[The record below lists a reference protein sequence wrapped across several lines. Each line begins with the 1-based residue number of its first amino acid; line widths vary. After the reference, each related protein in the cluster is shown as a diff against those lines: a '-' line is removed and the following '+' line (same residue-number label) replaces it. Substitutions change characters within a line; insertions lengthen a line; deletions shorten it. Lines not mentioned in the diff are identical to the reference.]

1 MAYDATKVI
10 KAIYSIYSHFSINIS
25 IIISIAKSECHR
37 IRTEPT
43 MTPAINLAKQL
54 KLDYQLH
61 DYVHDSQAESYGL
74 EAAEKLGVA
83 AEQVFKTLVVQSET
97 ATLAVAIVP
106 VNTTVN
112 FKKMAKAIGCKKVQ
126 MAEPKQVERSTG
138 YVLGGVSPLGQKK
151 RLLTVID
158 SAAQAHATIYVSAGR
173 RGLEI
178 ELSAQQLADTLNAR
192 FADIAD
198 HN

>member
-1 MAYDATKVI
+1 
-10 KAIYSIYSHFSINIS
+10 
-25 IIISIAKSECHR
+25 
-37 IRTEPT
+37 
-43 MTPAINLAKQL
+43 MTPAINLAKKL

-97 ATLAVAIVP
+97 GTLAIAIVP

>member
-1 MAYDATKVI
+1 
-10 KAIYSIYSHFSINIS
+10 
-25 IIISIAKSECHR
+25 
-37 IRTEPT
+37 

-106 VNTTVN
+106 VNATVN

-158 SAAQAHATIYVSAGR
+158 SAAQAQATIYISAGR

-178 ELSAQQLADTLNAR
+178 ELPAQQLADALNAR
-192 FADIAD
+192 FIDIAD
-198 HN
+198 HS

>member
-1 MAYDATKVI
+1 
-10 KAIYSIYSHFSINIS
+10 
-25 IIISIAKSECHR
+25 
-37 IRTEPT
+37 

-54 KLDYQLH
+54 KLSYQLH
-61 DYVHDSQAESYGL
+61 EYTHDSSASSYGL
-74 EAAEKLGVA
+74 EAAEKLNVG
-83 AEQVFKTLVVQSET
+83 AEQVFKTLVVQTET
-97 ATLAVAIVP
+97 AALAVALVP

-126 MAEPKQVERSTG
+126 MAESKQVERSTG

-151 RLLTVID
+151 RLLTIIES
-158 SAAQAHATIYVSAGR
+158 SAQEQATIYVSAGR

-178 ELSAQQLADTLNAR
+178 ELSAQQLADSLNAR

-198 HN
+198 RG